1 MNRTL
6 KNILCPIDFTERSL
20 HALRA
25 AYALALCFSANLI
38 TVYVMPGPQS
48 FRMPASRP
56 AHHRIM
62 DAYFSEQLDLTVQQ
76 WTAGNVPVE
85 SMLLEGYAADEIV
98 KVADRL
104 HVDAIVMAEEVK
116 TDWERV
122 RDGSTLDEV
131 AIQAPC
137 PVYILRENDDS
148 GMRGGQGIIRLS

>member
-1 MNRTL
+1 MNKTL
-6 KNILCPIDFTERSL
+6 KKVLCPIDFTEKSL

-38 TVYVMPGPQS
+38 AVYVMPGPNA
-48 FRMPASRP
+48 FRLPANRP

-62 DAYFSEQLDLTVQQ
+62 DAYFSEQLDLTVRQ
-76 WTAGNVPVE
+76 WTSGNVPVE
-85 SMLLEGYAADEIV
+85 SMLLEGFAADEIV
-98 KVADRL
+98 RVADRL
-104 HVDAIVMAEEVK
+104 HVDAIVMADEQM

-137 PVYILRENDDS
+137 PVYVLRDVDGEVNSEGD
-148 GMRGGQGIIRLS
+148 GIIRLS